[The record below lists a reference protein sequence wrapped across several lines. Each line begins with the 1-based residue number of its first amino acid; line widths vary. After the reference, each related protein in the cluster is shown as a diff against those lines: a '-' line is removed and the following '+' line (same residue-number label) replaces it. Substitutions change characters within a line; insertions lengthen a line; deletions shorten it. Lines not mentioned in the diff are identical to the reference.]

1 MIELST
7 TFCQTAAVTRWLTPD
22 EQRSWRNFLEAHRL
36 VFARLERQLQA
47 EHDLSHWDYEILV
60 RLSEAPQRRLRMSDL
75 ADATLSSRSRLSHA
89 VGRME
94 RLGWIDREGCPD
106 DKRGTLARLTDA
118 GFVALEAAAPGH
130 VEEVRRSLVDRMSA
144 DEFAALGAIFE
155 ALVRQLEAPD
165 VADTRGTQAPS
176 AQSLPAT

>member
-1 MIELST
+1 MIEVST
-7 TFCQTAAVTRWLTPD
+7 SFCETDPVTRWLTPD

-60 RLSEAPQRRLRMSDL
+60 RLSEAPERRLRMSDL

-94 RLGWIDREGCPD
+94 RLGWIERTGCPD
-106 DKRGTLARLTDA
+106 DRRGTLAGLTDA
-118 GFVALEAAAPGH
+118 GLAALEAAAPGH
-130 VEEVRRSLVDRMSA
+130 VDEVRRSLVDRMSA
-144 DEFAALGAIFE
+144 QDFATLGSICE
-155 ALVRQLEAPD
+155 SLVRQLEASEG
-165 VADTRGTQAPS
+165 ASGAGAP
-176 AQSLPAT
+176 AGP